1 MKRVT
6 VIYNPAAGSLRNDVV
21 AMARLVGTLKAHGL
35 EVQNA
40 RTTRAGDATQ
50 MAIKAVAENSDT
62 VLVCGGDGTINE
74 AAQSL
79 IGTETALAV
88 WPLGTGN
95 VLAKDLG
102 LPSNP
107 TAVADL
113 IARGL
118 TRTISVGRA
127 STPSRD
133 WQRHFLLMAGIG
145 VDATIV
151 KAVDPDLKRIAGI
164 GAYWVAGF
172 DFLAR
177 FPLTRFR
184 VTAGG
189 QEHQATFATIA
200 NSASYGGWF
209 SLAPK
214 AEIDKN
220 KLDLC
225 LFDVRSRLDS
235 VRYALMSLN
244 GSHLRSPRV
253 VYQEVEMVMANSNE
267 EALVQLD
274 GDLVGTL
281 PMRFEI
287 IPEALRVVA
296 PPRLSER

>member
-6 VIYNPAAGSLRNDVV
+6 IIYNPAAGSLRNDV
-21 AMARLVGTLKAHGL
+21 AAIARLVSTLKARGL
-35 EVQNA
+35 DVQNA
-40 RTTRAGDATQ
+40 RTTRSGDATQ
-50 MAIKAVAENSDT
+50 MASKAVMERSDA

-74 AAQSL
+74 AAQALVGS
-79 IGTETALAV
+79 ETALAV

-102 LPSNP
+102 LPSSP
-107 TAVADL
+107 AAVADL
-113 IARGL
+113 IANGL
-118 TRTISVGRA
+118 TRTISVGCA
-127 STPSRD
+127 STPCRD
-133 WQRHFLLMAGIG
+133 WQRYFLLMAGIG

-184 VTAGG
+184 VVAGG
-189 QEHQATFATIA
+189 EEHQATFATIA

-214 AEIDKN
+214 AGIEKG

-235 VRYALMSLN
+235 IRYALMSLN

-253 VYQEVEMVMANSNE
+253 VYQEVEMAVANSNE

-274 GDLVGTL
+274 GDVVGTL

-287 IPEALRVVA
+287 IPESLQVVA
-296 PPRLSER
+296 PPRLS

>member
-6 VIYNPAAGSLRNDVV
+6 IIYNPAAGILRNDV
-21 AMARLVGTLKAHGL
+21 ASLGRLVRTLRLRGL
-35 EVQNA
+35 EIQNTKTTGSGHATEIA
-40 RTTRAGDATQ
+40 R
-50 MAIKAVAENSDT
+50 KAVAAGADA

-74 AAQSL
+74 AAQAL
-79 IGTETALAV
+79 VGTETALAV

-107 TAVADL
+107 TALASL
-113 IARGL
+113 IGEGS

-127 STPSRD
+127 TSPRQD
-133 WQRHFLLMAGIG
+133 WQRYFLLMAGIG

-164 GAYWVAGF
+164 GAYWIAGME
-172 DFLAR
+172 FLAR

-184 VTAGG
+184 VTAGE
-189 QEHQATFATIA
+189 QENQATFATIA

-209 SLAPK
+209 SLAPR
-214 AEIDKN
+214 AEIEKQ
-220 KLDLC
+220 KLDVC

-235 VRYALMSLN
+235 IRYALMSLN

-253 VYQEVEMVMANSNE
+253 VYQEVEMALANSND
-267 EALVQLD
+267 EALVQL
-274 GDLVGTL
+274 
-281 PMRFEI
+281 
-287 IPEALRVVA
+287 
-296 PPRLSER
+296 